1 MYAREQWV
9 QLIGIWLILLPRML
23 FLKKAAKKQLGT
35 FVIKI

>member
-1 MYAREQWV
+1 MPESTWV
-9 QLIGIWLILLPRML
+9 QLMGVWPILLPQML